1 MSPKADR
8 ILSGAFWGGV
18 VNVVNAVYGF
28 IATPLLIA
36 YFGKSDY
43 GLIGLANSINSYLA
57 IMDLGLSSTN
67 VRFFCVWLAKGDE
80 EKVNKLMGTCTAF
93 YAVIGLVNAVVL
105 LLLSLFSVYIFNL
118 SIQQNIIIKQILII
132 LACMSFINWYTSC
145 YSQLITA
152 TENIAWVQKRTLLTK
167 LLMIVVLFFT
177 FTFKLSLIQFII
189 ATHCVTLVIL
199 PMTIGKARKEVPYV
213 CLKARFDMSTFK
225 EVLPYTLSIFSF
237 GIFQY
242 TFFQLRPVFL
252 GIEGTT
258 SDITEYQVMNSLA
271 GLAGMVSTVFMG
283 ALLPASSRIVSQGD
297 RVNYYRVAYQGT
309 KFISICLC
317 FCIFGLMSINKE
329 LLLVYVGEDFLH
341 LVPWL
346 NIWLFF
352 LLGNHN
358 QCISS
363 LILAGTDVKAIS
375 KISAFSSVLGLLIC
389 WFIIPFFHA
398 GALAISLGVYTTS
411 QILFY
416 WIYYWP
422 QKMKISS
429 RKVVLESLLPFVV
442 LGSSITSGLSFF
454 PSTRNHWLNILVIG
468 FVFAL
473 LFIIGAFFL
482 LKKEDRHYLSAL
494 IRNKK
499 K

>member
-1 MSPKADR
+1 MLDSAVGLCSPSC
-8 ILSGAFWGGV
+8 L
-18 VNVVNAVYGF
+18 
-28 IATPLLIA
+28 
-36 YFGKSDY
+36 
-43 GLIGLANSINSYLA
+43 
-57 IMDLGLSSTN
+57 LGLY
-67 VRFFCVWLAKGDE
+67 FLA
-80 EKVNKLMGTCTAF
+80 M
-93 YAVIGLVNAVVL
+93 VL
-105 LLLSLFSVYIFNL
+105 LLL
-118 SIQQNIIIKQILII
+118 
-132 LACMSFINWYTSC
+132 
-145 YSQLITA
+145 
-152 TENIAWVQKRTLLTK
+152 
-167 LLMIVVLFFT
+167 
-177 FTFKLSLIQFII
+177 
-189 ATHCVTLVIL
+189 
-199 PMTIGKARKEVPYV
+199 
-213 CLKARFDMSTFK
+213 
-225 EVLPYTLSIFSF
+225 
-237 GIFQY
+237 
-242 TFFQLRPVFL
+242 
-252 GIEGTT
+252 
-258 SDITEYQVMNSLA
+258 A
-271 GLAGMVSTVFMG
+271 G
-283 ALLPASSRIVSQGD
+283 
-297 RVNYYRVAYQGT
+297 
-309 KFISICLC
+309 C

-454 PSTRNHWLNILVIG
+454 PSTGNHWVNILVIG